1 MMTTANRLRR
11 WSSAQ
16 AYRVGCRVLCLC
28 AGLNTAVMVWAGDY
42 SDRGAAKQ
50 VIAAAQEAGV
60 DPDWVQQLIDAAE
73 RQQSILDAISR
84 PAEKTKAWHEY
95 RKIFLTDRRIREG
108 VTFWSAHAGTLQT
121 VSTRTGVPAE
131 LVVAIIGVETY
142 YGRIAGSYRVIDALA
157 TLAFDYPRRSPF
169 FTRELEQFLVLA
181 WESGKDPLALKGSY
195 AGAMGYGQFMPSSY
209 RTYARSYK
217 GDGAPD
223 IWDNPAD
230 AIASVGNYLR
240 AHGWRGGER
249 VVTDGIA
256 DEPDL
261 AVFEGGLKP
270 KKTVAALALE
280 GLQPTEPLNPTDLA
294 TPIRLEEEDGMRYWL
309 GLQNFYVI
317 TRYNHSAMYAMA
329 VWELSQ
335 AIAAARAGS

>member
-1 MMTTANRLRR
+1 MITTNRLQQSRFAR
-11 WSSAQ
+11 
-16 AYRVGCRVLCLC
+16 GCWLCCRILLLFIGLSLC
-28 AGLNTAVMVWAGDY
+28 NVALAGEY
-42 SDRGAAKQ
+42 SDREAAQQ

-60 DPDWVQQLIDAAE
+60 DPGWAQQLIDAAE

-84 PAEKTKAWHEY
+84 PAEKTKAWYEY
-95 RKIFLTDRRIREG
+95 RKIFLTDRRISEG
-108 VTFWSAHAGTLQT
+108 VSFWSDHAGTLQS
-121 VSTRTGVPAE
+121 VAVRTGVPAE

-142 YGRIAGSYRVIDALA
+142 YGRITGNYRVVDALA

-169 FTRELEQFLVLA
+169 FTGELEQFLVLA
-181 WESGKDPLALKGSY
+181 WESGKDALALKGSY

-209 RTYARSYK
+209 RAYARSYE

-230 AIASVGNYLR
+230 AIASVGNYLE
-240 AHGWRGGER
+240 AHGWRSGEQ
-249 VVTDGIA
+249 VVIDGVA
-256 DEPDL
+256 DDPDP
-261 AVFEGGLKP
+261 AMFEGGLKP

-280 GLQPTEPLNPTDLA
+280 GLEPTDPLDPEGLA
-294 TPIRLEEEDGMRYWL
+294 TPLRLEEEDGLRYWL

-335 AIAAARAGS
+335 AIAVAREGS

>member
-1 MMTTANRLRR
+1 MMITANRLRR
-11 WSSAQ
+11 WGSAQ
-16 AYRVGCRVLCLC
+16 AYRVGCRALFLC
-28 AGLNTAVMVWAGDY
+28 AGLNMPVTVSAGDY
-42 SDRGAAKQ
+42 SDREAAQQ
-50 VIAAAQEAGV
+50 VIATAQEAGV

-73 RQQSILDAISR
+73 RQQTILDTISR
-84 PAEKTKAWHEY
+84 PAEKTKAWYEY

-108 VTFWSAHAGTLQT
+108 AAFWSAHAGKLQT

-142 YGRIAGSYRVIDALA
+142 YGRIMGSYRVIDALA

-169 FTRELEQFLVLA
+169 FTAELEQFLLLA
-181 WESGKDPLALKGSY
+181 WELGKDPLALKGSY

-209 RTYARSYK
+209 RAYARSYT
-217 GDGAPD
+217 GDGAAD
-223 IWDNPAD
+223 IWNNPAD
-230 AIASVGNYLR
+230 AIASVGNYLQ
-240 AHGWRGGER
+240 AHGWRGGEQ

-256 DEPDL
+256 DEPDP
-261 AVFEGGLKP
+261 AVFESGLKP

-280 GLQPTEPLNPTDLA
+280 GLQSTEPLNPADLA

-309 GLQNFYVI
+309 GLQNFYAI

-335 AIAAARAGS
+335 AIVAARGGS

>member
-1 MMTTANRLRR
+1 MACRRLLL
-11 WSSAQ
+11 
-16 AYRVGCRVLCLC
+16 Y
-28 AGLNTAVMVWAGDY
+28 AGLSLPIVVSAGDY
-42 SDRGAAKQ
+42 SDRKAAQQ

-60 DPDWVQQLIDAAE
+60 DPDWAQQLIDAAK

-84 PAEKTKAWHEY
+84 PAEKTKAWYEY

-108 VTFWSAHAGTLQT
+108 VTFWSAHASTLQS
-121 VSTRTGVPAE
+121 VAVRTGVPSE

-142 YGRIAGSYRVIDALA
+142 YGRITGSYRVIDALA

-169 FTRELEQFLVLA
+169 FTGELEQFLVLA
-181 WESGKDPLALKGSY
+181 WDSGKDALALKGSY

-209 RTYARSYK
+209 RAYAQSYE

-230 AIASVGNYLR
+230 AIASVGNYLQV
-240 AHGWRGGER
+240 HGWRSGDKVAVE
-249 VVTDGIA
+249 GIA
-256 DEPDL
+256 DDPDP

-280 GLQPTEPLNPTDLA
+280 RLEPSEPLNPAELA
-294 TPIRLEEEDGMRYWL
+294 TPIRLEQEEGVRYWL

-335 AIAAARAGS
+335 TIAAARAGS